1 MISNKNRAKVQK
13 YSDINSRLLFFCLL
27 LFGRAGVAMEAS
39 AGVMIVGKC
48 HGASLRL
55 VSLLSAAAPSGFPLQ
70 YFWPAIFVG
79 ANNYSPLLRCTTMI
93 YNSFLAKNISA
104 AIPLAIPAG
113 TDVCNTSLHP
123 PPDHNPVIA
132 CRPCRGLDER
142 GKRLIYRALPPIG
155 VCGKRGTL
163 PPTEL

>member
-1 MISNKNRAKVQK
+1 M
-13 YSDINSRLLFFCLL
+13 LFFCLYYL
-27 LFGRAGVAMEAS
+27 GEPARLWRHLRPADVET
-39 AGVMIVGKC
+39 C
-48 HGASLRL
+48 HGASLRP

-70 YFWPAIFVG
+70 CFWPAIFVG

-123 PPDHNPVIA
+123 PPDHNPVTA
-132 CRPCRGLDER
+132 CRPCRGLGKR
-142 GKRLIYRALPPIG
+142 GKRLIYRALPHIG